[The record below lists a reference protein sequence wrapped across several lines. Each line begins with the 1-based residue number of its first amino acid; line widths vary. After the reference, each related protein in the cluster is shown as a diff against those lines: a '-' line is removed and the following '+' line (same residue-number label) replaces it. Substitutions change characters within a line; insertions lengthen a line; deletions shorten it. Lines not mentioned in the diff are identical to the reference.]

1 MRIFKLDKYSVRTLT
16 IDEDTLL
23 LNPNEPGLPSFKI
36 KPKDSTTAEY
46 VRQAWLR
53 DMVEEQEIYGQ
64 RKHKLKQNIFFKN
77 LHLLIMMLHWDT
89 LKMCN
94 FSNNPKI
101 KGV

>member
-64 RKHKLKQNIFFKN
+64 RKHKLKQNIFFQKFASPDNGASLGYLKN
-77 LHLLIMMLHWDT
+77 VQL
-89 LKMCN
+89 
-94 FSNNPKI
+94 FE
-101 KGV
+101 